1 MNHFFNIIFKVF
13 NKATNANPPK
23 NRQSGRQQLLE
34 KEKEKKTGSD
44 NRLQNRPAVC
54 MGFDR
59 TLTLMT
65 MKNVTSD

>member
-1 MNHFFNIIFKVF
+1 MNQFLYIILKVLC
-13 NKATNANPPK
+13 KATNTNPTK

-34 KEKEKKTGSD
+34 KGKKKTGSD

>member
-1 MNHFFNIIFKVF
+1 MPPPQKTDKVDD
-13 NKATNANPPK
+13 NSCWKK
-23 NRQSGRQQLLE
+23 
-34 KEKEKKTGSD
+34 KKKTGSD